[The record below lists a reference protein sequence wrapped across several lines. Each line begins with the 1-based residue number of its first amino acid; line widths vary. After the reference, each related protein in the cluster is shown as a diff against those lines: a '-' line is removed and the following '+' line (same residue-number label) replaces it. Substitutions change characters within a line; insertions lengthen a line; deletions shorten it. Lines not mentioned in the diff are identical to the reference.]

1 MFSEAAVLTMLDVG
15 QPPRQ
20 LGGIEIEINAD
31 DAPVDHPHAVRPGV
45 HIHLRPLPGGVRA
58 GPAASV
64 RAMMTMSRLTFFAA
78 ATLAA
83 MSRARTR
90 FLPFRCPHFLGRI
103 WSSRWTAPAPASS
116 EGADHVH
123 DVQHLAVAG
132 IAIDQQQ
139 ARRPHDLADEEGATL
154 STVITPRSG
163 RPIEAVMAAPDRYRP
178 SKPACFAWIAAWP
191 L

>member
-1 MFSEAAVLTMLDVG
+1 MFSGAAVLTMLDVG

-83 MSRARTR
+83 MSRAG
-90 FLPFRCPHFLGRI
+90 PGSC
-103 WSSRWTAPAPASS
+103 
-116 EGADHVH
+116 
-123 DVQHLAVAG
+123 
-132 IAIDQQQ
+132 
-139 ARRPHDLADEEGATL
+139 
-154 STVITPRSG
+154 RSG
-163 RPIEAVMAAPDRYRP
+163 VRISWEGSGPQDGRHLRLRPPKVRTMCMTFSTSP
-178 SKPACFAWIAAWP
+178 
-191 L
+191 